1 MVALLTVPDV
11 AHESVGGL
19 ETVSDSWL
27 EVMVCWDRGGG
38 GFGPLALYGGNIC
51 SADEAWG
58 Q

>member
-27 EVMVCWDRGGG
+27 EVMVCSDRGGG

-51 SADEAWG
+51 S
-58 Q
+58 